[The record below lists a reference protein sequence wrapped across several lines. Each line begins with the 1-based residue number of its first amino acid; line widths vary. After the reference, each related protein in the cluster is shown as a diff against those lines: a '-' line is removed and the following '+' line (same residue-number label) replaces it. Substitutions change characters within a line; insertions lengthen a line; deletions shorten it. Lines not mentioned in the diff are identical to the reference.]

1 MARRTRRYKT
11 RKNKRG
17 GVNKRT
23 RKNKRKKRNM
33 KKKKSRKSKETKE
46 LNLEKLINMSHKA
59 RESHKAKMPKKKNL
73 PMRAPASPLPMNKN
87 KIKQHLLS
95 NNFDKNDKVFVM
107 IHANWCP
114 HCTEALPKFMEA
126 RKIVNNDSKYNVLME
141 EYESDEYP
149 ELKNIASGYPTFLEI
164 VNNKIKKYEG
174 PREVD
179 DLVSECRNL

>member
-1 MARRTRRYKT
+1 MECKFFS
-11 RKNKRG
+11 KWPK
-17 GVNKRT
+17 
-23 RKNKRKKRNM
+23 KKRS
-33 KKKKSRKSKETKE
+33 KSEDLT
-46 LNLEKLINMSHKA
+46 LVNLINMS
-59 RESHKAKMPKKKNL
+59 RKKRMSSKSSNPSSNHSSNPSAL
-73 PMRAPASPLPMNKN
+73 SKDI
-87 KIKQHLLS
+87 IKQHLLD
-95 NNFDKNDKVFVM
+95 NNFDTNDKVFVL

-164 VNNKIKKYEG
+164 VNNNIKKYEG

-179 DLVSECRNL
+179 NLVSECRNL

>member
-23 RKNKRKKRNM
+23 RKNKRN
-33 KKKKSRKSKETKE
+33 KKKKQKKTPKSKE
-46 LNLEKLINMSHKA
+46 LNLQKLINMAHKA

-164 VNNKIKKYEG
+164 VNNEIKKYEG
-174 PREVD
+174 ERDTDP
-179 DLVSECRNL
+179 LVGHCRQL

>member
-1 MARRTRRYKT
+1 MVRRTRRYKT

-23 RKNKRKKRNM
+23 RKNKRNK

-59 RESHKAKMPKKKNL
+59 RESHKARMPKKKQL
-73 PMRAPASPLPMNKN
+73 SMRAPASPSPMNKN
-87 KIKQHLLS
+87 KIKHHLL
-95 NNFDKNDKVFVM
+95 NNDFDKNDKVFVM

-114 HCTEALPKFMEA
+114 HCTEALPKFIEA
-126 RKIVNNDSKYNVLME
+126 QKIVNNDSNCNVNME

-164 VNNKIKKYEG
+164 VNNNIKKYEG
-174 PREVD
+174 PREVNE
-179 DLVSECRNL
+179 LVSECRNL

>member
-23 RKNKRKKRNM
+23 RKNKRN
-33 KKKKSRKSKETKE
+33 KKKKQKKTPKSNE
-46 LNLEKLINMSHKA
+46 LNLQKLINMSHKA
-59 RESHKAKMPKKKNL
+59 RKSHKTRESLKKKQL
-73 PMRAPASPLPMNKN
+73 SMRAPASPLPMNKN